1 MTRMKTGWVC
11 ACGLGLAVIAGMHPA
26 CAAGAEMS
34 AAYCRRVGT
43 DDRVR
48 PLPAE
53 LIPAFRR
60 AFDLQ
65 HAPADYIAHTGFVRC
80 ADGVVMGCGV
90 GANLPCGKADTRRD
104 IPGADTWCRDNGD
117 PAMIPAYV
125 TGHASIYE
133 WRCEGGRAVPVR
145 QVQAVDARGFVAR
158 FWRKLDPASAEF
170 HHQRQ

>member
-1 MTRMKTGWVC
+1 MR
-11 ACGLGLAVIAGMHPA
+11 LLAAVVLVVATASSAQASGI
-26 CAAGAEMS
+26 S

-43 DDRVR
+43 DDQVR
-48 PLPAE
+48 PVPAE
-53 LIPAFRR
+53 LIAAFRR

-65 HAPADYIAHTGFVRC
+65 HAPAEYIAHTGFVRC

-104 IPGADTWCRDNGD
+104 IPGADRWCRDNGD

-133 WRCEGGRAVPVR
+133 WQCEGGRAVPVR
-145 QVQAVDARGFVAR
+145 QVQAADARGFVAR
-158 FWRKLDPASAEF
+158 FWRPLGPDSAEL
-170 HHQRQ
+170 HQQRQ